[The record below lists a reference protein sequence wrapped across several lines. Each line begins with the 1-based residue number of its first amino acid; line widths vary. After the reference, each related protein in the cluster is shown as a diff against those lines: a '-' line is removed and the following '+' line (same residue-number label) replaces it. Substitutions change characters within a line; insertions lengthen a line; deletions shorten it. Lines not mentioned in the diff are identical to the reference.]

1 MYEFIEKQES
11 KQELKP
17 PAMWNVVLH
26 NDDFTTMEFVVIC
39 LMTIFNKTQE
49 EAIRVMLNIHKQGKG
64 IAGTYTHDIA
74 LTKQAAALDFAK
86 SQDHPLLITVEQ
98 V

>member
-1 MYEFIEKQES
+1 MYEFIEKQET

-17 PAMWNVVLH
+17 PAMWNVVIH
-26 NDDFTTMEFVVIC
+26 NDDFTTMEFVIVC
-39 LMTIFNKTQE
+39 LMMVFNKTQE
-49 EAIRVMLNIHKQGKG
+49 DATIITMNVHRQGKG

-74 LTKQAAALDFAK
+74 LTKQTTALDFAK
-86 SQDHPLLITVEQ
+86 SQEHPLLITVEQ

>member
-17 PAMWNVVLH
+17 PAMWNVIVL
-26 NDDFTTMEFVVIC
+26 NDDFTPMEFVVIC

-49 EAIRVMLNIHKQGKG
+49 QAIRIMLNIHEQGKG

-86 SQDHPLLITVEQ
+86 SNGHPLLLTVEQ
-98 V
+98 I